1 MFTSNELLLL
11 CAVFCLAIFLFLF
24 ALKELRQ
31 IRHWRNN
38 CERHLIRRLAAAA
51 EYAWAL
57 ENRNLLRNWQNLST
71 QTMAEGVEIAE
82 ALHSGISSIPFSIL
96 ESIPATRAGVRSI
109 RDIHDS
115 ALEDIYGGLGTVNR
129 QLGNKL
135 GRVLRGKKKD

>member
-1 MFTSNELLLL
+1 MFTSNEFLLLL
-11 CAVFCLAIFLFLF
+11 CAAFCLAIFLFS
-24 ALKELRQ
+24 LKELRQ
-31 IRHWRNN
+31 IRHWRNS
-38 CERHLIRRLAAAA
+38 CERHLHRRLAVAA

-57 ENRNLLRNWQNLST
+57 ENRNFLRNWQNLST